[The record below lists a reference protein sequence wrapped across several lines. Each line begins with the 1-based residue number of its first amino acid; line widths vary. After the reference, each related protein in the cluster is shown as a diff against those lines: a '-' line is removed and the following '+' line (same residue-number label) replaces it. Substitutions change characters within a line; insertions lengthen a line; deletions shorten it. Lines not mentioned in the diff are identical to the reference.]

1 MTREMLAAADP
12 TAMSDRSSRAP
23 RDSLTPR
30 SMASTG
36 IVVIAPILGVTLFL
50 TAWQLATK
58 VFDIK
63 PFELPTPSSILSHL
77 NSDKTFY
84 VDNARTTIWEAFLGF
99 VIAFAVAMVLA
110 AVIAHSRFLERMLTP
125 LVVLAQVTPLI
136 AYAPAFVIWMGFGLK
151 PIVTM
156 TAIVCGVPFLVNA
169 VTGLRSV
176 DANLIELARSVD
188 ASKWEVFVRL
198 RLPSALPNVFSAAR
212 IAIGLALMG
221 AVLGE
226 WFAGSQAGLGWAVK
240 TAQNHNLPL
249 QLWGSVFVLATLGAL
264 AIILISGLER
274 IVLHW
279 HASQQR

>member
-1 MTREMLAAADP
+1 VATDSTGTRAVRP
-12 TAMSDRSSRAP
+12 P

-30 SMASTG
+30 PLASTAT
-36 IVVIAPILGVTLFL
+36 VALAPILGVTLFL
-50 TAWQLATK
+50 LAWQAATK

-63 PFELPTPSSILSHL
+63 PFELPTPSSILSHI
-77 NSDKTFY
+77 NSDKSFY
-84 VDNARTTIWEAFLGF
+84 VRNARTTLWEAFLGF
-99 VIAFAVAMVLA
+99 SIAFAIAMVIA
-110 AVIAHSRFLERMLTP
+110 AVIAHSWFIERMLMP

-169 VTGLRSV
+169 ITGLRSV
-176 DANLIELARSVD
+176 DPNLLELARSVD

-198 RLPSALPNVFSAAR
+198 RLPSALPHIFTAAR
-212 IAIGLALMG
+212 VAVGLALMG

-226 WFAGSQAGLGWAVK
+226 FFSGVRAGLGYAVK
-240 TAQNHNLPL
+240 VAQNHNLPL
-249 QLWGSVFVLATLGAL
+249 QLWGSVYVLAVLGAL

-274 IVLHW
+274 VVLHW
-279 HASQQR
+279 HASQRR